1 MKMHSDLG
9 KMYRRNYMVKSQLRS
24 LAEKSSALNAKI
36 DGETKIDEWAESY
49 ITRADAQID
58 DVSDYMNYRNLGN
71 LAMKAG
77 HTGHVRIAPP
87 LTKALPAPKLPI
99 YGQERQPA
107 DSVAEEEVTRT
118 GLSGKDL
125 DDASKLSDYLQ
136 APSSKLEGIHYIQ
149 VTGGNND
156 VTTVAAVIGLVTYN
170 EYRSKKTMKGLIV
183 PRLKRAGYFRCW
195 RSWCSCS
202 LSRNSRSWT
211 TDRVVLMLP
220 SRKEMMAYWFE
231 HPIAGTFIAFGMVEG
246 IKTIW
251 ESFVNPKGKSPFS
264 TYTDIRSGA
273 VLDDLGHL
281 TSKQQQ
287 DLDEV
292 KKGLKAASK
301 MHAKQS
307 AQLTKASSMHAEQAK
322 QLTAAS
328 KMHAGQAKT
337 IEQLGSLHLEETS
350 RQIKLK
356 EVVVPQPPN
365 EAGVDREGWYQGRIS
380 TICTATMKLTIMMFT
395 KEITSLEA

>member
-1 MKMHSDLG
+1 
-9 KMYRRNYMVKSQLRS
+9 
-24 LAEKSSALNAKI
+24 
-36 DGETKIDEWAESY
+36 
-49 ITRADAQID
+49 
-58 DVSDYMNYRNLGN
+58 
-71 LAMKAG
+71 
-77 HTGHVRIAPP
+77 
-87 LTKALPAPKLPI
+87 
-99 YGQERQPA
+99 
-107 DSVAEEEVTRT
+107 
-118 GLSGKDL
+118 
-125 DDASKLSDYLQ
+125 
-136 APSSKLEGIHYIQ
+136 
-149 VTGGNND
+149 
-156 VTTVAAVIGLVTYN
+156 
-170 EYRSKKTMKGLIV
+170 
-183 PRLKRAGYFRCW
+183 
-195 RSWCSCS
+195 
-202 LSRNSRSWT
+202 
-211 TDRVVLMLP
+211 MLP

-273 VLDDLGHL
+273 VLDELGHL
-281 TSKQQQ
+281 TPKQQQ

-337 IEQLGSLHLEETS
+337 IEQLGNSHLEETP

-365 EAGVDREGWYQGRIS
+365 EAGVDREAWYQGHFDHMYRHHEVEHYDTHKGDKFFGSLGSTSTTTSTSSAHGGNERTPTGSTWDKHSLPGEKVQMFGGKKKGSVLMGPPSMRRRIS
-380 TICTATMKLTIMMFT
+380 LNSITLGGVKVPKQIDTQEESLPVSGHFGMIGMMPEQSEDATDNPWV
-395 KEITSLEA
+395 